1 MDGIDQRIDAYIAKA
16 APFAK
21 PILVHL
27 RKLIHEACPEV
38 VETLKWSSPCFL
50 YKGGILCGITAFKK
64 HCSFGF
70 WKAAIMQDTDGIPM
84 PTERNAMGPFSKIE
98 SLIDLPDD
106 EILKKYIKA
115 AMKLNEDEVKLPPR
129 PKPTETQKQEL
140 VVPDYFITT
149 LAQDEKAKEIFYN
162 FSYSHK
168 KEYLEWIT
176 DAKTDTTRNKR
187 MAQAIAWIKEGKGRN
202 WKYEKC

>member
-1 MDGIDQRIDAYIAKA
+1 MDSTTQRIDAYIAKA
-16 APFAK
+16 APFAQ

-38 VETLKWSSPCFL
+38 EEVWKWSFPCFL
-50 YKGGILCGITAFKK
+50 YKGSILCNIAAFKN

-70 WKAAIMQDTDGIPM
+70 WKAAIMQDTDSILTL
-84 PTERNAMGPFSKIE
+84 TERNAMGHFGKIE
-98 SLIDLPDD
+98 SLNDLPDD
-106 EILKKYIKA
+106 EILKIYIKA
-115 AMKLNEDEVKLPPR
+115 AMKLNEDDVKLPPR
-129 PKPTETQKQEL
+129 PKPTEAQKQEL
-140 VVPDYFITT
+140 VVPDYF
-149 LAQDEKAKEIFYN
+149 LAALDLDEKAKEIFYN

-176 DAKTDTTRNKR
+176 DAKTETTRNKR
-187 MAQAIAWIKEGKGRN
+187 MAQAIEWIKEGKGRN